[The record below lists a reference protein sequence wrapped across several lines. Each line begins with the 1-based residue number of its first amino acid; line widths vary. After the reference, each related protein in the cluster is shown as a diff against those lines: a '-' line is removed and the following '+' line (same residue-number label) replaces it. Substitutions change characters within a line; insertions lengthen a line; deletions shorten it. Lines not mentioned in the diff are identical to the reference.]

1 MKLTIYLHII
11 ARLKMCGTILPLS
24 YMALPLPFLNIGKA
38 IIISPVWQLNIYFME
53 TSETVQKLLQNE
65 QSYV

>member
-1 MKLTIYLHII
+1 
-11 ARLKMCGTILPLS
+11 MCGTILPLS